1 MSRMKN
7 STKHSQGEEFILRN
21 ELAVIIGIIAATAVG
36 MGFFLVLWYLLNTYG
51 SRPETGPFI
60 LMLLAGGVVGPLA
73 RSFSGAWVAAR
84 LGSSRPMLLAMIV
97 GMISLVGGAVT
108 PLVGGAVTQV
118 DLMSVTYIVGGGIF
132 SILAILSI
140 LLHLGAAWL
149 AGFIEQKR
157 RAALHTPSPAF
168 AKNAKAE

>member
-1 MSRMKN
+1 MKN
-7 STKHSQGEEFILRN
+7 STKRSQGEEFILRN

-36 MGFFLVLWYLLNTYG
+36 MGFYLVLWYLLNTYG
-51 SRPETGPFI
+51 SRPEIGPFI

-108 PLVGGAVTQV
+108 QV

-132 SILAILSI
+132 SFLAILSI
-140 LLHLGAAWL
+140 LLHVGAAWL
-149 AGFIEQKR
+149 GGFIEQKR
-157 RAALHTPSPAF
+157 RVALHTPSPAF

>member
-1 MSRMKN
+1 MKN

-51 SRPETGPFI
+51 SRPEIGPFI

-97 GMISLVGGAVT
+97 GMISLVEGAVI
-108 PLVGGAVTQV
+108 PME
-118 DLMSVTYIVGGGIF
+118 MSVRDIVGHGGTLSF
-132 SILAILSI
+132 LAILSI

-157 RAALHTPSPAF
+157 RAALHTPSTGF
-168 AKNAKAE
+168 AETAKAE

>member
-1 MSRMKN
+1 M
-7 STKHSQGEEFILRN
+7 LRN
-21 ELAVIIGIIAATAVG
+21 ELAVIIGIIAATAVC
-36 MGFFLVLWYLLNTYG
+36 MGSHLVLWYILNTYG
-51 SRPETGPFI
+51 SRPETGPFL
-60 LMLLAGGVVGPLA
+60 LMLLTIGLGPLA
-73 RSFSGAWVAAR
+73 RSFCGGWVAAR

-97 GMISLVGGAVT
+97 GMISLVGGSVM
-108 PLVGGAVTQV
+108 QV
-118 DLMSVTYIVGGGIF
+118 DIMTFEYIGYGGTLSF
-132 SILAILSI
+132 LAILSI

>member
-1 MSRMKN
+1 M
-7 STKHSQGEEFILRN
+7 LRN
-21 ELAVIIGIIAATAVG
+21 ELAVIIGIIAATAVF
-36 MGFFLVLWYLLNTYG
+36 MGFHLVLWYLLKTYG
-51 SRPETGPFI
+51 SRPETGPSL
-60 LMLLAGGVVGPLA
+60 LMLLAIGVGPLA
-73 RSFSGAWVAAR
+73 RSFCGGWVAAR

-108 PLVGGAVTQV
+108 QV
-118 DLMSVTYIVGGGIF
+118 DLMSARYIVGGGIF
-132 SILAILSI
+132 SFLAILSI

-157 RAALHTPSPAF
+157 RAVLHTPSPAF

>member
-1 MSRMKN
+1 M
-7 STKHSQGEEFILRN
+7 LRN
-21 ELAVIIGIIAATAVG
+21 ELAVIIGIIAATAVC
-36 MGFFLVLWYLLNTYG
+36 MGSHLVLWYILNTYG
-51 SRPETGPFI
+51 SRPGTGPFL
-60 LMLLAGGVVGPLA
+60 LMLLTIGLGPLT
-73 RSFSGAWVAAR
+73 RSFCGGWVAAR

-97 GMISLVGGAVT
+97 GMISLVGGSVM
-108 PLVGGAVTQV
+108 QV
-118 DLMSVTYIVGGGIF
+118 DIMTFEYIGYGGTLSF
-132 SILAILSI
+132 LAILST

>member
-1 MSRMKN
+1 MLTN
-7 STKHSQGEEFILRN
+7 V
-21 ELAVIIGIIAATAVG
+21 LAVIIGIIAATAVC
-36 MGFFLVLWYLLNTYG
+36 MGFYLVLWYLLNTYG

-73 RSFSGAWVAAR
+73 RSFGGAWVAAR
-84 LGSSRPMLLAMIV
+84 LGSSRPILLAMIV

-108 PLVGGAVTQV
+108 QV
-118 DLMSVTYIVGGGIF
+118 DLMSVRYIVGHGGILSF
-132 SILAILSI
+132 LAILSI

-157 RAALHTPSPAF
+157 RAAAETPSTGF
-168 AKNAKAE
+168 AETTKAE

>member
-1 MSRMKN
+1 MKN
-7 STKHSQGEEFILRN
+7 STKRSQGEEFILRN

-36 MGFFLVLWYLLNTYG
+36 MGFYLVLWYLLNTYG
-51 SRPETGPFI
+51 SRPEIGPFI

-108 PLVGGAVTQV
+108 QV
-118 DLMSVTYIVGGGIF
+118 DLMSARYIVGGGIF
-132 SILAILSI
+132 SFLAILSI

>member
-1 MSRMKN
+1 MKT
-7 STKHSQGEEFILRN
+7 STKRSQGEEFMLRN
-21 ELAVIIGIIAATAVG
+21 ELAVIIGIIAATAVC
-36 MGFFLVLWYLLNTYG
+36 MGSHLVLWYILNTYG
-51 SRPETGPFI
+51 SRPETGPFL
-60 LMLLAGGVVGPLA
+60 LMLLTIGLGPLA
-73 RSFSGAWVAAR
+73 RSFCGGWVAAR

-97 GMISLVGGAVT
+97 GMISLVGGAVM
-108 PLVGGAVTQV
+108 QV
-118 DLMSVTYIVGGGIF
+118 DIMAFEYIGYGGTLSF
-132 SILAILSI
+132 LAILSI

>member
-1 MSRMKN
+1 MLTN
-7 STKHSQGEEFILRN
+7 V
-21 ELAVIIGIIAATAVG
+21 LAVIIGIIAATAVC
-36 MGFFLVLWYLLNTYG
+36 MGFYLVLWYLLNTYG
-51 SRPETGPFI
+51 SRPEIGPFM

-108 PLVGGAVTQV
+108 QV

-132 SILAILSI
+132 SFLAILSI

-157 RAALHTPSPAF
+157 RAALHTPAPAF